1 MEVKQADLKHLA
13 EKIESHQTTGQDMD
27 KVTIE
32 NPSLTVEEA
41 YEIQKMCINYKEERG
56 DRMIGWKMGLTS
68 KAKQVSVGV
77 DEPIYGRLT
86 QSMELSDPVL
96 PLENLIHPRV
106 EPEIAFVLKKELS
119 GEDMT
124 PRDVWMAT
132 ECIFPAIEVI
142 DSRYKNFSFTLVD
155 VIADNASSTKF
166 ILGDQAFSPY
176 HTAWDEMGVAMFRNG
191 ELLHSGTGAAVLGHP
206 VRSVAMLAK
215 MLSREGQSIK
225 PGQVILVGGFT
236 EAVDV
241 SDGDHIEVR
250 YDQLGALNLRVEG

>member
-1 MEVKQADLKHLA
+1 MDLKQLA
-13 EKIESHQTTGQDMD
+13 ERIDQHQRTGRDMD

-32 NPSLTVEEA
+32 HPSLNVNDA
-41 YEIQKMCINYKEERG
+41 YDIQKMCIDFAQERG
-56 DRMIGWKMGLTS
+56 DKMVGWKMGLTS
-68 KAKQVSVGV
+68 KAKQISVGV

-86 QSMELSDPVL
+86 QSMELSEPVL
-96 PLENLIHPRV
+96 HMDQLIHPRV
-106 EPEIAFVLKKELS
+106 EPEIAFVLNKELG
-119 GEDMT
+119 GEHVT

-176 HTAWDEMGVAMFRNG
+176 HTAWDEMGVAMYRNG
-191 ELLHSGTGAAVLGHP
+191 EMLHSGTGAAVLGHP

-215 MLSREGQSIK
+215 MLSRTEQTIK
-225 PGQVILVGGFT
+225 PGMVVLVGGFT
-236 EAVDV
+236 EAIDV
-241 SDGDHIEVR
+241 NSGDHVEVR
-250 YDQLGALNLRVEG
+250 YEKLGSLNLDVT